1 VKVVYRLTGLLLLG
15 ACLVL
20 TIYGLQTVRRE
31 ALMFETTMIE
41 DARLIGRTLR
51 AALREVSRVEGP
63 KGVRRLVA
71 DASQH
76 DDKLEFRWAEG
87 EELSHL
93 LSPAERAQLESGEE
107 VVQVQ
112 RRPNELRLYLPLALA
127 GSPAG
132 ALEVR
137 ESLEREDTYVRK
149 SLIRIGFATAL
160 LILISGG
167 SAFLIGV
174 RVVGRPIERLIE
186 KARRVG
192 QGDLSGPV
200 LLSQQDEIG
209 QLAAAM
215 NEMCEQLRVETEQR
229 REAEDQLRH
238 AERLATVGKLSSGL
252 AHELGTP
259 LNVVLGRGLQIAEDE
274 RCPADLAEAA
284 QVVVHQSER
293 MSGIIRQLLDFARR
307 GPPRVEPIDLP
318 ALAEEV
324 ALLLEGMARR
334 QNVQIEL
341 DLQPC
346 AGLRGD
352 SEQLRQALTNLTVN
366 GIEAMERGGTLK
378 LSLRERE
385 AAPRDSARLRRC
397 CAISIE
403 DEGPGVEA
411 ELRERVFEPFFTTKD
426 VGKGTG
432 LGLAVTHGI
441 VSDHRGWIT
450 VESEPGSGARFT
462 IYLPQEEAA

>member
-1 VKVVYRLTGLLLLG
+1 MKVVYRLTGLLLLG

-41 DARLIGRTLR
+41 DARLIGRTLQ

-63 KGVRRLVA
+63 EGVRRLVA

-76 DDKLEFRWAEG
+76 DDKLEFRWTEE
-87 EELSHL
+87 EELAQE
-93 LSPAERAQLESGEE
+93 LSADERAQLAAGQE
-107 VVQVQ
+107 VVQV
-112 RRPNELRLYLPLALA
+112 RRQAPNELRLYLSLSGA
-127 GSPAG
+127 GLAG

-137 ESLEREDTYVRK
+137 ESLEREDAYIRK
-149 SLIRIGFATAL
+149 SLVRIGFATVL

-186 KARRVG
+186 KAHRVG

-200 LLSQQDEIG
+200 LLSQRDEIG

-284 QVVVHQSER
+284 QIVVQQSER

-307 GPPRVEPIDLP
+307 GPPRVEPVDLT
-318 ALAEEV
+318 ALAEDV
-324 ALLLEGMARR
+324 AHLLEGMARR
-334 QNVQIEL
+334 KEVEIEL
-341 DLQPC
+341 DLEPC
-346 AGLRGD
+346 GADLLGD
-352 SEQLRQALTNLTVN
+352 AEQLRQA
-366 GIEAMERGGTLK
+366 
-378 LSLRERE
+378 
-385 AAPRDSARLRRC
+385 
-397 CAISIE
+397 
-403 DEGPGVEA
+403 
-411 ELRERVFEPFFTTKD
+411 
-426 VGKGTG
+426 
-432 LGLAVTHGI
+432 
-441 VSDHRGWIT
+441 
-450 VESEPGSGARFT
+450 
-462 IYLPQEEAA
+462 

>member
-1 VKVVYRLTGLLLLG
+1 MKVVYRLTGLLLLG

-31 ALMFETTMIE
+31 VDMFETTMIE

-51 AALREVSRVEGP
+51 AALREVARVEGP
-63 KGVRRLVA
+63 AGVRRLVA

-76 DDKLEFRWAEG
+76 DEKLEFRWVEPADLR
-87 EELSHL
+87 ELGS
-93 LSPAERAQLESGEE
+93 SERAELAAGEE
-107 VVQVQ
+107 VVQV
-112 RRPNELRLYLPLALA
+112 RRRSPNELRLYLPLEGAL
-127 GSPAG
+127 GG

-137 ESLEREDTYVRK
+137 ESLEREDAYIRK
-149 SLIRIGFATAL
+149 SLGRIGLATLL
-160 LILISGG
+160 LILLSGG

-200 LLSQQDEIG
+200 LLSQRDEIG

-238 AERLATVGKLSSGL
+238 AERLATVGKLASGL

-259 LNVVLGRGLQIAEDE
+259 LNVVLGRALQIAEDE
-274 RCPADLAEAA
+274 RCPGDLAEAA
-284 QVVVHQSER
+284 QVVVRQSER

-307 GPPRVEPIDLP
+307 GPPRVEPVDLP

-324 ALLLEGMARR
+324 ALLLDAMARR
-334 QNVQIEL
+334 KEVQIEL
-341 DLQPC
+341 DLEPC
-346 AGLRGD
+346 GADLRGD
-352 SEQLRQALTNLTVN
+352 PEQLRQALTNLSVN
-366 GIEAMERGGTLK
+366 GIEAMERGGTLR
-378 LSLRERE
+378 LSLRQRE

-397 CAISIE
+397 CAISVA
-403 DEGPGVEA
+403 DQGPGVEP
-411 ELRERVFEPFFTTKD
+411 ELQERVFEPFFTTKD

-450 VESEPGSGARFT
+450 VEREPAGGARFT
-462 IYLPQEEAA
+462 IYLPEEEPA